1 MILPVPTPSEELD
14 ELAKRV
20 IESIE
25 AHKDQDIEEWA
36 QRLANCVINADD

>member
-1 MILPVPTPSEELD
+1 MILPVPTPSGELD
-14 ELAKRV
+14 ELAKRA